1 MLSHASHRMKS
12 TDLILMPIE
21 SDFSQVDTHW
31 NQQLAVFSQQLQFS
45 SDASPTTSHDES
57 SQSFNSLCESESES
71 DDDEALQVVSALLP
85 AKNGKP
91 RASRRKPL
99 PRIIKQDIRRH
110 YPQMLMNA
118 LNNHEMAMITA
129 FFGRYGHPAITLEKT
144 LDRETISYCTTASST
159 ADTIKVVLNGP
170 VVISNYF
177 KAMNDVLLD
186 NCLRLRTVNI
196 VRHIDAVADPVTGKK
211 QLVGDPTC
219 TRIICDFLGTATQIY
234 EVLPASYAFSS
245 LGRNVVY
252 LDNTLGIFP
261 EPVSTEVA
269 SSFAVFATETEDLE
283 PSKRR
288 KVESSVTIGP
298 RQLQATPLIRNKRL
312 MSSTVTGQLV
322 LEVDQWNRLSRLQF
336 QSIDIKT
343 KEI

>member
-1 MLSHASHRMKS
+1 
-12 TDLILMPIE
+12 MPIE
-21 SDFSQVDTHW
+21 SDFHVNQQVHNRW
-31 NQQLAVFSQQLQFS
+31 NQQLAVYSQQQLQFS

-57 SQSFNSLCESESES
+57 SQSFNSICESESES
-71 DDDEALQVVSALLP
+71 DDEALQVVSALLP
-85 AKNGKP
+85 AKKGKP

-118 LNNHEMAMITA
+118 LNSHEMSMITA
-129 FFGRYGHPAITLEKT
+129 FFGRYGHPAITMEKT
-144 LDRETISYCTTASST
+144 LDRETISYCTTESST
-159 ADTIKVVLNGP
+159 ADTIKVILNGP

-186 NCLRLRTVNI
+186 NCFRLRTVNI

-211 QLVGDPTC
+211 QLVGDPNC
-219 TRIICDFLGTATQIY
+219 TRIICDFLGTSTQIY
-234 EVLPASYAFSS
+234 EVLPASYAYSS

-252 LDNTLGIFP
+252 LDNTLDIFP

-269 SSFAVFATETEDLE
+269 TSFAVFATEADDLE

-288 KVESSVTIGP
+288 KVESNVTIGP
-298 RQLQATPLIRNKRL
+298 RQLQAAPLIRNKRL
-312 MSSTVTGQLV
+312 LSSTVTGQLV
-322 LEVDQWNRLSRLQF
+322 LEVDRWNRLSRLQF
-336 QSIDIKT
+336 QSIDIQT

>member
-1 MLSHASHRMKS
+1 MLPHAS
-12 TDLILMPIE
+12 LILMPIE

-71 DDDEALQVVSALLP
+71 DDEALQVVSALLP

-118 LNNHEMAMITA
+118 LNSHEMAMITA